1 MTTIVQRSFFIVV
14 VFCTLFSVQSSFV
27 YAYTL
32 GSPHWVTRPNV
43 NGSLLFFGD
52 CHYPENSEPYCD
64 PPYCAPVIIDS
75 FTNFGQTS
83 GDGILYSDS
92 HCSIPSGIPW
102 TTWSKTKEV
111 LCPTGEVMVG
121 TRFYEW
127 FKEIDSEHEDAKC
140 ATISGATL
148 GSSRWV
154 TPVNAYD
161 RLNPGYKDA
170 VCNTDEVMTG
180 VRMYGV
186 WKEVDDE
193 HIIARCTRITGV
205 VPGGSYYWKEAPNAY
220 TTLYGAYKDA
230 SCNAGDIMRG
240 VRWVE
245 TAIEVDQEHTNAYCY
260 TPPPPKVNVWF
271 SMLIQKVLNFI

>member
-1 MTTIVQRSFFIVV
+1 MNTVMQRNFFLFLL
-14 VFCTLFSVQSSFV
+14 FCTLFSIQNSLT

-32 GSPHWVTRPNV
+32 GSSHWVSQPDI
-43 NGSLLFFGD
+43 NGSLLFGGS
-52 CHYPENSEPYCD
+52 CYYPENADPYCD
-64 PPYCAPVIIDS
+64 PPLCMSYTKDNFMI
-75 FTNFGQTS
+75 FGQ
-83 GDGILYSDS
+83 YSYDNVFYTDS
-92 HCSIPSGIPW
+92 SCSIPSGIPW
-102 TTWSKTKEV
+102 TTWSRIKEAT
-111 LCPTGEVMVG
+111 CPAGEVMVG

-127 FKEIDSEHEDAKC
+127 FKEIDTEHEDAKC

-161 RLNPGYKDA
+161 KLNPGYKDA

-186 WKEVDDE
+186 RKEVDDE

-220 TTLYGAYKDA
+220 TTLYGGYKDA

-240 VRWVE
+240 VRWAE
-245 TAIEVDQEHTNAYCY
+245 SAIEVDQEHTDAYCY